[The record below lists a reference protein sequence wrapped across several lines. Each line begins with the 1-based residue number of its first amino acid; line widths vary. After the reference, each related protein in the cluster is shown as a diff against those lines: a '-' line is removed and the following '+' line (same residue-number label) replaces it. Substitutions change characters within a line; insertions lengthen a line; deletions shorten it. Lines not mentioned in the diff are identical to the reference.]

1 MGALQLHKSFS
12 CKDVLHD
19 APVGYSDY
27 GKLIPGRAGI
37 LQPAQSA
44 KSLILSKVLAGLADK
59 KKEVR
64 FIPLITFR

>member
-1 MGALQLHKSFS
+1 
-12 CKDVLHD
+12 
-19 APVGYSDY
+19 
-27 GKLIPGRAGI
+27 LIPGRAGI